1 MKQTRSGTHDE
12 RVTAGSLGRRPLAL
26 AAACLLLVAG
36 SLMAVDRK
44 TVFLDKMDGFESY
57 IQDAVHQAELKL
69 EFIEEAEH
77 PDLKVL
83 LGKRFKSV
91 QAEVMYKKN
100 TGRND
105 DSTFRVVDV
114 KTGKEVMVF
123 NFRMATDEA
132 TRKRIARQFV
142 EQLNEKLK

>member
-1 MKQTRSGTHDE
+1 MKQTRSGTYDE
-12 RVTAGSLGRRPLAL
+12 RVAASSPCRRPLAL

-36 SLMAVDRK
+36 GLMAVDRK
-44 TVFLDKMDGFESY
+44 TIFLDKMDGFETY
-57 IQDAVHQAELKL
+57 IQEAIHQAELKI
-69 EFIEEAEH
+69 ECIEEAEH

-123 NFRMATDEA
+123 NFRMAGDDA

>member
-1 MKQTRSGTHDE
+1 M
-12 RVTAGSLGRRPLAL
+12 AAAL
-26 AAACLLLVAG
+26 ACLLLAAAG
-36 SLMAVDRK
+36 SLLAVDRK
-44 TVFLDKMDGFESY
+44 TVFLDKMDGFEVY
-57 IQDAVHQAELKL
+57 IQDAVRQAELKL

-77 PDLKVL
+77 PDLKVM

-91 QAEVMYKKN
+91 AAEVMYKKN

-105 DSTFRVVDV
+105 DATFRVVDV

-123 NFRMATDEA
+123 NFRMATDEP
-132 TRKRIARQFV
+132 TRKRVARQFV